1 MDTGHEVSPSQ
12 EVDVSPRRPAS
23 KRDLPVSEMTLEE
36 TDEKR
41 QRVGTISEIADVSS
55 EPMDVDTPMGE
66 PMDVDTPMGEPMDVD
81 TPVDITGSS
90 VAVQPNQETGLSD
103 DADATG

>member
-66 PMDVDTPMGEPMDVD
+66 PMDVDTP
-81 TPVDITGSS
+81 VDITGSS